1 MYIYLYENCVNVYVY
16 TGMAMI
22 FAAQISFS
30 AGATLYL
37 FIGDRVPSLQST
49 VCRFWMQATISQ
61 KNKKVLCV
69 VTLYRQFTMALTF
82 QNVCQ
87 GAVAVLSICIRK
99 QGRLG
104 EIKTWMGTHSQES
117 SIYSNF
123 I

>member
-16 TGMAMI
+16 TGMVMI

-61 KNKKVLCV
+61 K
-69 VTLYRQFTMALTF
+69 
-82 QNVCQ
+82 
-87 GAVAVLSICIRK
+87 
-99 QGRLG
+99 
-104 EIKTWMGTHSQES
+104 S
-117 SIYSNF
+117 SV
-123 I
+123 